1 MYEHTEA
8 NFEERLGHESV
19 QDMDRRKFLGA
30 SVGATALLLG
40 TPLSAV
46 SQELRD
52 RHIPSGGAAKL
63 AGPSLRELKE
73 QYRRD
78 LFNDFLPFM
87 ERYVIDHEY
96 GGFMCN
102 TDYTG
107 ERVNDNKLSW
117 FEGRGIWVYAFLY
130 NNLAK
135 QEKYL
140 EVARRSVEFILKIKP
155 QGADALWA
163 KEFNA

>member
-1 MYEHTEA
+1 
-8 NFEERLGHESV
+8 
-19 QDMDRRKFLGA
+19 MDRRKFLNA
-30 SVGATALLLG
+30 SVGATALLVDP
-40 TPLSAV
+40 PLSAV

-52 RHIPSGGAAKL
+52 WHIPSGGATKL
-63 AGPSLRELKE
+63 LGQSLRELKE
-73 QYRRD
+73 RYRRD

-117 FEGRGIWVYAFLY
+117 FEGRGFGVYAFLY
-130 NNLAK
+130 K
-135 QEKYL
+135 
-140 EVARRSVEFILKIKP
+140 
-155 QGADALWA
+155 
-163 KEFNA
+163 